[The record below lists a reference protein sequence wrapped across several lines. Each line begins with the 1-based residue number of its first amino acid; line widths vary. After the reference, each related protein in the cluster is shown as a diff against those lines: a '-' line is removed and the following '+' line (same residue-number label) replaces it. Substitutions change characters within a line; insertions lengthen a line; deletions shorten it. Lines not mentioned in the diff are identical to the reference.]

1 MVSPETPPPP
11 PIPSRMEDKAD
22 QTLGAQALRSEAAS
36 EAGGVRIAI
45 PHPIGDAEEVEV
57 TPEEEAPTESHPTTL
72 WLEAVDPSMQEP
84 TKSTYRELTP
94 DMGW

>member
-1 MVSPETPPPP
+1 MRGKFPEIMLKEDLVEEDVEVVILRMV
-11 PIPSRMEDKAD
+11 ME
-22 QTLGAQALRSEAAS
+22 
-36 EAGGVRIAI
+36 
-45 PHPIGDAEEVEV
+45 EEEEV